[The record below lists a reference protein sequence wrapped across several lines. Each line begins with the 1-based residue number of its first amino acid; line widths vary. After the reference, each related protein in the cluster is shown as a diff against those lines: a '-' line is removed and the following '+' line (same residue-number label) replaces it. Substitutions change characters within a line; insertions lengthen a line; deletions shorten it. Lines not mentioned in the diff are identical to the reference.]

1 MRLKLSPNCKL
12 TILIM
17 IILFTD
23 FGSDDIYVAQMKAT
37 LIRSVGTEV
46 PILDLLH
53 NAPNFNITASAHLL
67 AALQFSFPTDSV
79 FLSIID
85 PGVGG
90 VRKPV
95 VVEANGKYFVGPDN
109 GLLSIIANRANSA
122 SLWQIDWRPETLS
135 TSFHGRDLFAPIAA
149 DIVIE
154 NGLSS
159 KLSRLSSLDVTLDS
173 GDLYEIIYIDHY
185 GNALTG
191 IRTDKIPK
199 TAALQ
204 INDITLSYCEV
215 FSKAPLNEA
224 FWYTNSI
231 GLVEIAVNQGNAQNH
246 LHLELHD
253 KIKII

>member
-1 MRLKLSPNCKL
+1 
-12 TILIM
+12 M

-37 LIRSVGTEV
+37 LLRSVGANV
-46 PILDLLH
+46 PIIDLLH

-90 VRKPV
+90 VRKPIV
-95 VVEANGKYFVGPDN
+95 VKANGKYFVGPDN

-122 SLWQIDWRPETLS
+122 SLWKIDWRPGKLS

-149 DIVIE
+149 DIVMRNE
-154 NGLSS
+154 LSS
-159 KLSRLSSLDVTLDS
+159 KLSPLTSLEMQLDS
-173 GDLYEIIYIDHY
+173 SDLYEIIYIDHY

-191 IRTDKIPK
+191 IRADKLAK
-199 TAALQ
+199 TAVIQ

-215 FSKAPLNEA
+215 FSKAPLNVA

-231 GLVEIAVNQGNAQNH
+231 GLVEIAVNQGNAQKH
-246 LHLELHD
+246 LHLGLHD
-253 KIKII
+253 KVKII